1 MFIQQLINGITLGSA
16 YALTAI
22 GYTMVFGIL
31 ELVNFAH
38 GSVYMFGAFVCLM
51 LISVLKINF
60 FAAFIISLLVTGVLG
75 AAIDRVCLYPLRTRN
90 APKVA
95 SLISTIGVSIF
106 LQNLVML
113 LWGSETKNFPLVLNL
128 GTLTI
133 AGFKISYLQI
143 IIMITCILL
152 MLGLTVIIHKTKVGK
167 AMRATAQNM
176 EAAKLMG
183 INVDRII
190 SFTFFLGAALA
201 AVAGIMIGMYY
212 QTVDPMMGFMTGLK
226 AFAAA
231 VLGGIGVLPGAMIG
245 GLLIGVF
252 ETLAAGYI
260 HAGFR
265 DAIAFGI
272 LISVLLVRPTG
283 LFGKP
288 AQKKV

>member
-1 MFIQQLINGITLGSA
+1 MLLQQMINGFTLGSA

-31 ELVNFAH
+31 ELVNFSH
-38 GSVYMFGAFVCLM
+38 GAVYMFGAFICLI
-51 LISVLKINF
+51 LITTFKINF
-60 FAAFIISLLVTGVLG
+60 LMAFLLSLVITGILGMLVDK
-75 AAIDRVCLYPLRTRN
+75 ICLYPLRMKN
-90 APKVA
+90 APKVT

-113 LWGSETKNFPLVLNL
+113 LWGSETKNFPMVFNL
-128 GTLTI
+128 GTLNI
-133 AGFKISYLQI
+133 KEFKLSYFQLV
-143 IIMITCILL
+143 IMGTCIVL
-152 MLGLTVIIHKTKVGK
+152 MIGLTLIIQRTKLGK

-183 INVDRII
+183 IHVDQVI

-231 VLGGIGVLPGAMIG
+231 VLGGIGVLPGAVIG
-245 GLLIGVF
+245 GLLIGVI

-260 HAGFR
+260 HAGYR
-265 DAIAFGI
+265 DAIAFAI
-272 LISVLLVRPTG
+272 LIGVLLVRPAG
-283 LFGKP
+283 LLGKP
-288 AQKKV
+288 VQKKV

>member
-1 MFIQQLINGITLGSA
+1 MLLQQMINGITLGSA

-31 ELVNFAH
+31 ELVNFSH
-38 GSVYMFGAFVCLM
+38 GAVYMFGAFICMM
-51 LISVLKINF
+51 LITAFKVNF
-60 FAAFIISLLVTGVLG
+60 FMAFLLSLVITGVLG
-75 AAIDRVCLYPLRTRN
+75 ILIDKICLYPLRIKN
-90 APKVA
+90 APKVT

-106 LQNLVML
+106 LQNMVML
-113 LWGSETKNFPLVLNL
+113 LWGSETKNFPMVLNL
-128 GTLTI
+128 GTTNI
-133 AGFKISYLQI
+133 MGVKISYFQLL
-143 IIMITCILL
+143 IMAVCFIL
-152 MLGLTVIIHKTKVGK
+152 MATLTVIIQKTKMGK

-183 INVDRII
+183 IHVDHVI

-231 VLGGIGVLPGAMIG
+231 VLGGIGVLPGAVIG
-245 GLLIGVF
+245 GLLIGVI
-252 ETLAAGYI
+252 ETLSAGYI
-260 HAGFR
+260 HGGYR
-265 DAIAFGI
+265 DAIAFAI
-272 LISVLLVRPTG
+272 LIAVLMVKPTG
-283 LFGKP
+283 LLGRQ

>member
-1 MFIQQLINGITLGSA
+1 MLLQQMINGFTLGSA

-31 ELVNFAH
+31 ELVNFSH
-38 GSVYMFGAFVCLM
+38 GAVYMFGAFICLI
-51 LISVLKINF
+51 LITTFKINF
-60 FAAFIISLLVTGVLG
+60 LMAFLLSLVITGILGMLVDK
-75 AAIDRVCLYPLRTRN
+75 ICLYPLRMKN
-90 APKVA
+90 APKVT

-113 LWGSETKNFPLVLNL
+113 LWGSETKNFPMVFNL
-128 GTLTI
+128 GTLNI
-133 AGFKISYLQI
+133 KGFKLSYFQLV
-143 IIMITCILL
+143 IMGTCIVL
-152 MLGLTVIIHKTKVGK
+152 MIGLTLIIQRTKLGK

-183 INVDRII
+183 IHVDQVI

-231 VLGGIGVLPGAMIG
+231 VLGGIGVLPGAVIG
-245 GLLIGVF
+245 GLLIGVL

-260 HAGFR
+260 HAGYR
-265 DAIAFGI
+265 DAIAFAI
-272 LISVLLVRPTG
+272 LIGVLLVRPVG
-283 LFGKP
+283 LLGKP
-288 AQKKV
+288 VQKKV